1 MRTVLVSVS
10 IILIPFRDTVKL
22 DGDVDDGDGQ
32 ADVDND
38 DDEFPPPSVTLSN
51 QPSSGSDSV
60 FWPGLS

>member
-10 IILIPFRDTVKL
+10 IILIPFRDTIKI
-22 DGDVDDGDGQ
+22 DGDGQ